1 MTHVVVVCVSL
12 SSIRLTDIFSSARAS
27 NKKKFLDNNIMT
39 IDESKVATGLKFKK
53 KNFFIFGSFKS
64 VRDFVI
70 LLADWP
76 SNETFQLHYNVE
88 SMVTVL
94 CI

>member
-1 MTHVVVVCVSL
+1 M
-12 SSIRLTDIFSSARAS
+12 R
-27 NKKKFLDNNIMT
+27 
-39 IDESKVATGLKFKK
+39 KVADFQKK
-53 KNFFIFGSFKS
+53 KNFGFFFKS

-76 SNETFQLHYNVE
+76 SNETFQLHYNVV

>member
-1 MTHVVVVCVSL
+1 M
-12 SSIRLTDIFSSARAS
+12 R
-27 NKKKFLDNNIMT
+27 
-39 IDESKVATGLKFKK
+39 KVATGLLITKF
-53 KNFFIFGSFKS
+53 FRSFKS